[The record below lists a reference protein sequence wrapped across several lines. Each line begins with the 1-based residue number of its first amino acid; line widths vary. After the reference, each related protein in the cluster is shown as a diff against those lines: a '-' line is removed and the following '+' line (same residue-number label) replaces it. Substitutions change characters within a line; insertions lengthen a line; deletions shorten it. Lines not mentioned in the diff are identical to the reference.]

1 MRTIPSKERL
11 GMRKTRIKAED
22 FVRLWNEAVE
32 NRESLNW
39 IANTI
44 GCSNQTVSIMAAHL
58 RKQGVGLPNIRRTFV
73 ETINV
78 DQLNKLI
85 RDKFN

>member
-1 MRTIPSKERL
+1 
-11 GMRKTRIKAED
+11 MRKTRVKAED

-44 GCSNQTVSIMAAHL
+44 GCSNQTVSIMASSL
-58 RKQGVGLPNIRRTFV
+58 RKQGVELPSIRRTFV

-85 RDKFN
+85 KEKFGN

>member
-1 MRTIPSKERL
+1 
-11 GMRKTRIKAED
+11 MRKTRVKAED

-44 GCSNQTVSIMAAHL
+44 GCSNQTVSTMAATL
-58 RKQGVGLPNIRRTFV
+58 RKQGVNLPNIRRTFL
-73 ETINV
+73 ETVDV

-85 RDKFN
+85 REKFGS